1 MQRNHILVAFIILLM
16 MIMFGWIF
24 VSKKSST
31 LPIFSAKNC
40 IGTECLQIT
49 QLTPPVADAKTS
61 SLILKLHKMTYILL
75 INAKQTSDR
84 YPKDKNFLYLYQ
96 SELRNLSHLEDL
108 MNKYSLL
115 ALSINV
121 DEYLPQHPS
130 LYLAY
135 QKTQMYEESRQK
147 VLFEEILPFFDQF
160 TDLGR
165 IAKQIY
171 TESYYY
177 DIPTLRRLIQVTA
190 PTPTLSQ

>member
-1 MQRNHILVAFIILLM
+1 MQRNSILIALISIIV
-16 MIMFGWIF
+16 IIVSSWIS

-31 LPIFSAKNC
+31 IPIFSAGNC

-49 QLTPPVADAKTS
+49 QLTPPVADEKKAQ
-61 SLILKLHKMTYILL
+61 LILNLHKMTYILMV
-75 INAKQTSDR
+75 NAKQTSDR
-84 YPKDKNFLYLYQ
+84 YPKDNNFLLLYQ
-96 SELRNLSHLEDL
+96 SELRNFSHLEDL
-108 MNKYSLL
+108 MNKYSLQ
-115 ALSINV
+115 ADNISV

-130 LYLAY
+130 LYQAY

-147 VLFEEILPFFDQF
+147 YITEEILPLFDQF

-171 TESYYY
+171 TDSYYY

-190 PTPTLSQ
+190 PTPTLSY